1 VKTGLCIDGAKA
13 QVMANPF
20 CCSFVEIN
28 YSCIYM
34 KAGVICG
41 RQLSGAAYGD
51 SDLMGDKNNDF

>member
-1 VKTGLCIDGAKA
+1 
-13 QVMANPF
+13 
-20 CCSFVEIN
+20 
-28 YSCIYM
+28 M